1 MMLKPGDICE
11 HERTR
16 QRVRVLY
23 GPYEF
28 DKQQVVTAEIDME
41 KKKDRKI
48 GLYNVRGLR
57 LIVEKA
63 VEE

>member
-1 MMLKPGDICE
+1 MMFKPGDTCE
-11 HERTR
+11 HMQTGER
-16 QRVRVLY
+16 VKVLY

-28 DKQQVVTAEIDME
+28 DKQQVVTAEIDA
-41 KKKDRKI
+41 KKKKERKI

-57 LIVEKA
+57 LIVGEA